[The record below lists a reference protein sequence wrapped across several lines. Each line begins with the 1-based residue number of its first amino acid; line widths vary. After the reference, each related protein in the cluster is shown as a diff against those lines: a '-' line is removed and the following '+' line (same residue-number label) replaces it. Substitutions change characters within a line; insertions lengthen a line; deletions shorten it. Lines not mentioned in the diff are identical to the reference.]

1 MKPDE
6 NEPEENLG
14 GGGVEVAQKNLS
26 PWLRSLQAQKQRDSR
41 PSSRYSETYSIE
53 TPFHNSRLSKGEDS
67 SPTT

>member
-41 PSSRYSETYSIE
+41 PSSRYSETSLEFPECFEKMY
-53 TPFHNSRLSKGEDS
+53 K
-67 SPTT
+67 